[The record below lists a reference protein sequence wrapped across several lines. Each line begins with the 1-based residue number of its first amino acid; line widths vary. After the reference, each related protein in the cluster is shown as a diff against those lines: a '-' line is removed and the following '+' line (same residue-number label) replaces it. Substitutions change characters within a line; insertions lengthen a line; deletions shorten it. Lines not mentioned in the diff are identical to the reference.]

1 MATGEIDGFASD
13 HEREL
18 YERAHEAAKEAQRQG
33 DAQLQA
39 AVAAAA
45 VSTVYYPVAT
55 PVRFS
60 SWSLKFQDRR
70 LEAVYC
76 RKCGSDS
83 DFNDLGP
90 AACELAFC
98 ILRLWWTIDA
108 GQSKHGVVILSHVCV
123 AAWCMAMLTSQL
135 LFTKWYRQNRRLLLW
150 QFAIVLWSWEGLQL
164 YHTSNKLL
172 DMALVLLPQ
181 CILISFLYRVPFCL
195 HVRSRCFG
203 CGCQL
208 VASIASKASSSHL
221 LGIIAGH
228 CLGSLLAYMV
238 DRQARTDFLE
248 SLPRWI
254 LGDAVQCERGDS
266 SWWNSFYP
274 EFLEKPEPA
283 AKEGENPRDNLERAL
298 AYRALG
304 GFAGGF
310 GGVSGLKC
318 ANPSSLSP
326 ASSSNSVDHPQLVSY
341 SSDNENVTA
350 GLEQLPDSWSMGNV
364 SQGPDEQTLQDGDQ
378 EDREEHS
385 ASSASSRLE
394 SSSLRRRF

>member
-108 GQSKHGVVILSHVCV
+108 GQSKDGVVILSHVCV
-123 AAWCMAMLTSQL
+123 AAWCMAMITSQL

-164 YHTSNKLL
+164 YHTKATGYGVGSPSSMHSYKF
-172 DMALVLLPQ
+172 LVP
-181 CILISFLYRVPFCL
+181 CSFLFACPIEMLWMRLPASCIHSQQSFQFPSTGDHRRTLPRLAASLHGGPAGTHRLSRIATEMDPRRCCPVRARGFVLVEFLLSGVPGEA
-195 HVRSRCFG
+195 R
-203 CGCQL
+203 
-208 VASIASKASSSHL
+208 ASSEGGRESKRQ
-221 LGIIAGH
+221 LGASACVPSAGRIRWWFWRSF
-228 CLGSLLAYMV
+228 GSQVRQPVVSLAGV
-238 DRQARTDFLE
+238 
-248 SLPRWI
+248 
-254 LGDAVQCERGDS
+254 VQQQRGS
-266 SWWNSFYP
+266 STASFVLVGQR
-274 EFLEKPEPA
+274 ECH
-283 AKEGENPRDNLERAL
+283 
-298 AYRALG
+298 G
-304 GFAGGF
+304 G
-310 GGVSGLKC
+310 S
-318 ANPSSLSP
+318 
-326 ASSSNSVDHPQLVSY
+326 
-341 SSDNENVTA
+341 
-350 GLEQLPDSWSMGNV
+350 
-364 SQGPDEQTLQDGDQ
+364 
-378 EDREEHS
+378 
-385 ASSASSRLE
+385 
-394 SSSLRRRF
+394 